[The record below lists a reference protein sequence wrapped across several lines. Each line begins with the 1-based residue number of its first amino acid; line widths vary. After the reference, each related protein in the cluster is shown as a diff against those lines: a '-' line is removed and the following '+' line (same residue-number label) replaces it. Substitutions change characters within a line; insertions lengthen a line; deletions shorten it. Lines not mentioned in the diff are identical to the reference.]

1 MCTYHISSPYHLPG
15 TTDSTLHKLFHPH
28 KKPVRGYHNT
38 HYTDEQLS
46 VKYLVMLRVA
56 RQIITIVVCL
66 FF

>member
-38 HYTDEQLS
+38 HYIDEQLS

-56 RQIITIVVCL
+56 
-66 FF
+66 